1 MRIFHTGY
9 LSVAICCFIAA
20 TTSALVDGAVDP
32 SLILSA
38 REREAQSEPVAVVLA
53 KEKDRRAEAETRAQK
68 IRNLPPEQVRAWVEG
83 RLTEADLT
91 ALAASAATGS
101 QNSAVTVT
109 IPRSRM
115 NRLILVSAATVIL
128 AVFFFFSRR
137 RERLSGRKQRTVQ

>member
-1 MRIFHTGY
+1 MRILHTGY
-9 LSVAICCFIAA
+9 WSVAIWCFIAA
-20 TTSALVDGAVDP
+20 TAFALVDGAVDP

-53 KEKDRRAEAETRAQK
+53 KEKARRAEAETRAQK

-115 NRLILVSAATVIL
+115 NRLILVSAATFIL
-128 AVFFFFSRR
+128 AVCFVLSRR
-137 RERLSGRKQRTVQ
+137 RGRLAGQRQKTVQ

>member
-1 MRIFHTGY
+1 MRILHTFY

-20 TTSALVDGAVDP
+20 TASALVDGAVDP

-38 REREAQSEPVAVVLA
+38 REREARSEPVSVVLA
-53 KEKDRRAEAETRAQK
+53 AEKARRAEAETRAQK

-83 RLTEADLT
+83 RLTEADLSE
-91 ALAASAATGS
+91 LAASAATGT

-109 IPRSRM
+109 IPRSRI

-128 AVFFFFSRR
+128 AVLFVLSRR
-137 RERLSGRKQRTVQ
+137 RERLAGRQQRTAQ

>member
-1 MRIFHTGY
+1 VRIFHTGY

-91 ALAASAATGS
+91 TLAASAATGS